1 MGLLDISYDSP
12 FFGVD
17 MRRVPEGQG
26 RVVMSHNYAIGFG
39 QKGHV
44 VTIDPTGD
52 SRGYTMP
59 IGGDDPL
66 VPVDTPDPETR
77 AKAIA
82 ITQTAHHMFYGGEY
96 LWKKPAQ
103 AVGN

>member
-1 MGLLDISYDSP
+1 MGVLGISFDSP
-12 FFGVD
+12 FFGID

-26 RVVMSHNYAIGFG
+26 RVIMSHNYAIGFG

-44 VTIDPTGD
+44 VSIDPTGQ

-59 IGGDDPL
+59 PGDAQL

-77 AKAIA
+77 RKAIA
-82 ITQTAHHMFYGGEY
+82 ITQTAHRMFYSGQY
-96 LWKKPAQ
+96 LWENRAQ